1 MSTSMANN
9 SIGFFD
15 SGVGGLTVY
24 SKFRKL
30 MPQENCLYLGDTVHM
45 PYGNKTRE
53 ELISYARAIMDFYQ
67 KKEVKAVVIACNTS
81 SSVAYDVIKDDYD
94 FEIYPII
101 QNSCEVI
108 GQLPIK
114 SLGLLATKATV
125 ESGVYERE
133 IKKYNKNIE
142 IYSHSCINWAKIV
155 EGKEQYTQAG
165 EDEIVADLKNVLKY
179 EPEKIILGCTH
190 YPYLMDIL
198 SKYTAPEKFIDPA
211 EYFVNYIKTDLE
223 EKGLIREAVTNGE
236 ESVFVTANIASF
248 VTASK
253 MFYNLESVPSL
264 VNLG

>member
-30 MPQENCLYLGDTVHM
+30 LPHENCLYLGDTVHM

-133 IKKYNKNIE
+133 IKKYNKNI
-142 IYSHSCINWAKIV
+142 
-155 EGKEQYTQAG
+155 
-165 EDEIVADLKNVLKY
+165 
-179 EPEKIILGCTH
+179 
-190 YPYLMDIL
+190 
-198 SKYTAPEKFIDPA
+198 
-211 EYFVNYIKTDLE
+211 
-223 EKGLIREAVTNGE
+223 
-236 ESVFVTANIASF
+236 
-248 VTASK
+248 
-253 MFYNLESVPSL
+253 
-264 VNLG
+264 